1 MLDELQKAVQ
11 LVVYGSP
18 DAQAKQVLAQFNPV
32 YRASRRQ
39 FEAAPD
45 RRVAVHCAAAGE
57 RVKPSIGVSS
67 EGLPVP

>member
-18 DAQAKQVLAQFNPV
+18 DAQAKQVLAQFQSSV
-32 YRASRRQ
+32 RASPRQ
-39 FEAAPD
+39 IEAAPD
-45 RRVAVHCAAAGE
+45 RRVAVHCAAVGE

-67 EGLPVP
+67 EGFPVP